1 MCRSS
6 FRHCNSGESVGIKI
20 GKEGRPFTASRCRSD
35 KECTPMLYFSR
46 KTACVVCEHGAEMRL
61 AHCFGAQSLGN
72 TLDIM
77 KNLCAVFGLLGTQFL
92 LLHGRRC
99 CSSHREYHLRCP
111 RGSRAEGNPS
121 ETHALRPPL
130 PQSWGW
136 TRWTAVGAFPHAA
149 FQTQPPR
156 LRIQLQ
162 ADTAAKASTRAAAE
176 HLLKRSRMHTLANR
190 RLKQLPHLTAMQSEI
205 YR

>member
-1 MCRSS
+1 MHTHVVLFSKDSLCRVRARSRNAVGPLLWGS
-6 FRHCNSGESVGIKI
+6 VSGEPWTGVSDVAV
-20 GKEGRPFTASRCRSD
+20 TWVVRS
-35 KECTPMLYFSR
+35 L
-46 KTACVVCEHGAEMRL
+46 
-61 AHCFGAQSLGN
+61 

-136 TRWTAVGAFPHAA
+136 TRWTAAGAFPHAA

-190 RLKQLPHLTAMQSEI
+190 RLKQDIHWW
-205 YR
+205 